1 MTGPNP
7 DPGEIREE
15 MSQEHERARALAA
28 VLRDQ
33 EERAQAAREA
43 EAHRLRR
50 ERIRRGVLLGT
61 WIAVAY
67 IWIGSPSWLREPP
80 PPQPSVLDEVR
91 ALRVDLFLQSQKIE
105 AYRKDHGRLPWV
117 LPEAGP
123 PFPGLVYRR
132 KDSRSYE
139 LEGRTERVRLR
150 YESES
155 PPLDFVGSAAAMLE
169 SRDGVGSR
177 TP

>member
-33 EERAQAAREA
+33 EERALAAREA
-43 EAHRLRR
+43 EARRLRR
-50 ERIRRGVLLGT
+50 DRIRRGALLAT

-67 IWIGSPSWLREPP
+67 VWIGSPSWLDEPP
-80 PPQPSVLDEVR
+80 PPQPSIVEEVR

-105 AYRKDHGRLPWV
+105 AYRAEHGRLPWV

-123 PFPGLVYRR
+123 PFPGVVYRR

-139 LEGRTERVRLR
+139 LEGTTDRVRLR

-155 PPLDFVGSAAAMLE
+155 PPRDFVGSASAMLE
-169 SRDGVGSR
+169 SRDATGSR